1 MTTRIDLQ
9 PAYVLHSQPFQNTS
23 LLVDF
28 LCLDHGRLRAVVK
41 GARRPKSRFK
51 ALLQPFQPLLV
62 TLVGRSELKSLTV
75 AESSVAALQLQGTRL
90 FSGLYINE
98 LLTRLLMFNEE
109 HPDIYRC
116 YQQAIVALQGEGDL
130 QRILRSFELQLLEAL
145 GYGLNL
151 QTDCHS
157 GEDIEAEASY
167 LFHPDIGFE
176 RVAAVGQPVGAPVS
190 SEAPLFRGAHIRA
203 LAQGAVMERDA
214 AAAALRI
221 TRMALRSHLG
231 DKPLVSRDLFRRL

>member
-9 PAYVLHSQPFQNTS
+9 PAYVLHTQPFQNTS

-41 GARRPKSRFK
+41 GARRPKSRLK
-51 ALLQPFQPLLV
+51 ALLQPFQPLLIS
-62 TLVGRSELKSLTV
+62 LAGRSELKTLTA
-75 AESSVAALQLQGTRL
+75 AESSIAALQLHGTRL

-98 LLTRLLMFNEE
+98 LLTRLLVFNEE
-109 HPDIYRC
+109 HPEIYRS
-116 YQQAIVALQGEGDL
+116 YQQAIVALQGDGDL
-130 QRILRSFELQLLEAL
+130 QRILRSFELQLLDAL

-151 QTDCHS
+151 QSDCHS
-157 GEDIEAEASY
+157 GDAIEAQGTY

-176 RVAAVGQPVGAPVS
+176 RVAAAAIPAGVEV
-190 SEAPLFRGAHIRA
+190 PLFRGVHILA
-203 LAQGAVMERDA
+203 LAEGATPDREA

-221 TRMALRSHLG
+221 TRMALHVHLG
-231 DKPLVSRDLFRRL
+231 GKPLVSRDLFRRL

>member
-9 PAYVLHSQPFQNTS
+9 PAYVLHTQPFQNTS

-51 ALLQPFQPLLV
+51 ALLQPFQPLLIS
-62 TLVGRSELKSLTV
+62 LAGRSELKSLTA
-75 AESSVAALQLQGTRL
+75 AESSHAALQLHGTRL
-90 FSGLYINE
+90 FSGMYINE
-98 LLTRLLMFNEE
+98 LLARLLMFNEE

-116 YQQAIVALQGEGDL
+116 YQQAIVALQGDADL
-130 QRILRSFELQLLEAL
+130 QHILRNFELQLLDAL
-145 GYGLNL
+145 GYGVNL
-151 QTDCHS
+151 RTDCQS
-157 GEDIEAEASY
+157 GESIEAQGSY

-176 RVAAVGQPVGAPVS
+176 RVTSVAVPAGADV
-190 SEAPLFRGAHIRA
+190 PLFRGAHILA
-203 LAQGAVMERDA
+203 LGKGAQMDRES

-221 TRMALRSHLG
+221 TRMALHSHLG
-231 DKPLVSRDLFRRL
+231 DKPLASRDLFRRL

>member
-41 GARRPKSRFK
+41 GARRPKSRYK
-51 ALLQPFQPLLV
+51 ALLQPFQPLLI
-62 TLVGRSELKSLTV
+62 TLVGRSELKSLTA
-75 AESSVAALQLQGTRL
+75 AESSVAALQLHGPRL
-90 FSGLYINE
+90 FSGMYINE

-109 HPDIYRC
+109 HSDIYRS
-116 YQQAIVALQGEGDL
+116 YQQAIVALQGDGDM
-130 QRILRSFELQLLEAL
+130 QRILRRFELQLLDAL
-145 GYGLNL
+145 GYGVNL
-151 QTDCHS
+151 ETDCHS
-157 GEDIEAEASY
+157 GEAIEEEASY

-176 RVAAVGQPVGAPVS
+176 RVAATGPGAAPVS
-190 SEAPLFRGAHIRA
+190 SEVPLFRGVHILA
-203 LAQGAVMERDA
+203 LARDELTERDA

>member
-41 GARRPKSRFK
+41 GARRPKSRYK
-51 ALLQPFQPLLV
+51 ALLQPFQPLLI
-62 TLVGRSELKSLTV
+62 TLVGRSELKSLTA
-75 AESSVAALQLQGTRL
+75 AESSVAALQLHGRRL
-90 FSGLYINE
+90 FSGMYINE

-109 HPDIYRC
+109 HADIYRS
-116 YQQAIVALQGEGDL
+116 YQQAIVALQGDGDM
-130 QRILRSFELQLLEAL
+130 QRILRRFELQLLDAL
-145 GYGLNL
+145 GYGINL
-151 QTDCHS
+151 LTDCHS
-157 GEDIEAEASY
+157 GEDIDEAASY

-176 RVAAVGQPVGAPVS
+176 RVAVTGQPLAAPIS
-190 SEAPLFRGAHIRA
+190 SEVPLFRGAHILA
-203 LAQGAVMERDA
+203 LAQDAVLERDA
-214 AAAALRI
+214 AVAALRI
-221 TRMALRSHLG
+221 TRTALRSHLG